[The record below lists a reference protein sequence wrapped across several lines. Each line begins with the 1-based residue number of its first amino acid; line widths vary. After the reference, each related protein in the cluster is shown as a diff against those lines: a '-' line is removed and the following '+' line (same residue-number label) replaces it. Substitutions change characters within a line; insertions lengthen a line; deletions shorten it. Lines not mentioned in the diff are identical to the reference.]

1 MNKLQ
6 SKINKIRKIIINK
19 KVLRIEYL
27 RTMRIKKNVQS
38 KKCLK
43 YKFKKIISTNIP
55 A

>member
-6 SKINKIRKIIINK
+6 SKINKTREIIINK
-19 KVLRIEYL
+19 KVLRIKFL
-27 RTMRIKKNVQS
+27 RMMQIKKNVRF

-43 YKFKKIISTNIP
+43 YKFRKIISTNIP